1 LKEEQ
6 LPKHHIAA
14 YVVGGLIIAYC
25 YAFINAITTAS
36 ENSYQCKA
44 LETAAITGHQIPT
57 SISQPGKPAAF
68 CELGVH
74 FPLLRTYFTVFIYGV
89 LDRTQQDAIVNS
101 LRGAPRGNQKRIL
114 VQFFDK
120 ENWRPWSDPNS
131 GRSGGNRGPEHP
143 IATQWI
149 P

>member
-1 LKEEQ
+1 MS
-6 LPKHHIAA
+6 
-14 YVVGGLIIAYC
+14 V
-25 YAFINAITTAS
+25 
-36 ENSYQCKA
+36 
-44 LETAAITGHQIPT
+44 
-57 SISQPGKPAAF
+57 SQPNTPAAF

-89 LDRTQQDAIVNS
+89 PDHSEQDAIVTS
-101 LRGAPRGNQKRIL
+101 LRATPRSPNQKRIL

>member
-1 LKEEQ
+1 LR
-6 LPKHHIAA
+6 KHHIAA
-14 YVVGGLIIAYC
+14 YIIGGLIIAYC

-36 ENSYQCKA
+36 ENSGECKA
-44 LETAAITGHQIPT
+44 LASAAIIGHQIPT

-74 FPLLRTYFTVFIYGV
+74 FPFLRTYFTMFIYGV
-89 LDRTQQDAIVNS
+89 LDRSEQDAIVAS
-101 LRGAPRGNQKRIL
+101 LRAAPRGSNPKRIL

-120 ENWRPWSDPNS
+120 ENWHTWSDPKTGNH
-131 GRSGGNRGPEHP
+131 GGHRGPETP
-143 IATQWI
+143 IATQWV